1 MANERDDLVHGVA
14 FGIETEAF
22 LQSSLGRYLI
32 KQAEEE
38 RDAALMDFR
47 TADATD
53 AKLIA
58 HIQNRVWRAEQFQTW
73 LAEIVQ
79 SGWNAEALLKQQEI
93 TD

>member
-1 MANERDDLVHGVA
+1 MAQDELVKEVS

-22 LQSSLGRYLI
+22 LQSTLGRYLI
-32 KQAEEE
+32 KQAEDE

-47 TADATD
+47 KADATD
-53 AKLIA
+53 ANLIA

-79 SGWNAEALLKQQEI
+79 AGWNAEALLKQQET

>member
-1 MANERDDLVHGVA
+1 MAQDELVKGVA

-22 LQSSLGRYLI
+22 LQSTLGRYLI
-32 KQAEEE
+32 KQAEDE

-47 TADATD
+47 TADTSD
-53 AKLIA
+53 AKLMA
-58 HIQNRVWRAEQFQTW
+58 KIQNRVWRAEQFQTW

-79 SGWNAEALLKQQEI
+79 AGWNSEALLKQQET

>member
-1 MANERDDLVHGVA
+1 MAQEDLVKEVE

-22 LQSSLGRYLI
+22 LQSTLGRYLI
-32 KQAEEE
+32 KQAEDE

-47 TADATD
+47 QADTSD
-53 AKLIA
+53 AKLMA
-58 HIQNRVWRAEQFQTW
+58 SIQNRVWRAEQFQTW

-79 SGWNAEALLKQQEI
+79 AGWNAEALLKQQET